1 MFSTVNLKKLV
12 TSLLLPL
19 LIGLFAGFL
28 TRGNMD
34 IYQRISVPPL
44 APPSVAFPI
53 VWTILYILMGISLYI
68 VRVSRASGE
77 VKKIGYI
84 FYALQLFFNFIWS
97 ILFFNLGAYT
107 FSAVWLAVMI
117 VLILLNIIWFGKVNN
132 VSAYLLIPYLVW
144 CLFALYLNIG
154 IAILN

>member
-1 MFSTVNLKKLV
+1 MFSAINLRKLA
-12 TSLLLPL
+12 TSLLYPL
-19 LIGLFAGFL
+19 ITGLLASFL

-44 APPSVAFPI
+44 SPPSVVFPI

-68 VRVSRASGE
+68 VRVSRASDE

-84 FYALQLFFNFIWS
+84 FYALQLLFNFVWP

-107 FSAVWLAVMI
+107 FSAVWLGIMI
-117 VLILLNIIWFGKVNN
+117 VLIILNIIWFAKVNN

>member
-1 MFSTVNLKKLV
+1 MFSAINLRKLA
-12 TSLLLPL
+12 TSLLPPL
-19 LIGLFAGFL
+19 ITGLLASFL

-44 APPSVAFPI
+44 SPPSAVFPI

-68 VRVSRASGE
+68 VRVSRASVK
-77 VKKIGYI
+77 VKKVGYI

-97 ILFFNLGAYT
+97 IVFFNLGAYT
-107 FSAVWLAVMI
+107 FSALWLAVMI
-117 VLILLNIIWFGKVNN
+117 VLILFNIIWFGKVNN
-132 VSAYLLIPYLVW
+132 VAAYLLIPYLVW

>member
-1 MFSTVNLKKLV
+1 MFIAINLRKLA
-12 TSLLLPL
+12 TSLLPPL
-19 LIGLFAGFL
+19 ISGLLASFL

-44 APPSVAFPI
+44 SPPSVVFPI

-68 VRVSRASGE
+68 VRVSRGSND

-84 FYALQLFFNFIWS
+84 FYALQLLFNFVWP
-97 ILFFNLGAYT
+97 ILFFNLGTYT
-107 FSAVWLAVMI
+107 FSAVWLGIMI
-117 VLILLNIIWFGKVNN
+117 VLIILNIIWFAKVNN

>member
-1 MFSTVNLKKLV
+1 MFSAINLRKLA
-12 TSLLLPL
+12 TSLLYPL
-19 LIGLFAGFL
+19 ITGLLAGFL

-44 APPSVAFPI
+44 SPPSAVFPI

-68 VRVSRASGE
+68 VRVSRASDE

-84 FYALQLFFNFIWS
+84 FYALQLLFNFVWP

-107 FSAVWLAVMI
+107 FSAVWLGVMI
-117 VLILLNIIWFGKVNN
+117 VLIMLNIIWFAKVNN

-154 IAILN
+154 ILII